1 MQLRRFEDAFFEEA
15 RAIEEARERHH
26 LNTDPSENAR
36 AWRQSYDTHY
46 DPYDPQRPLRV
57 PSFSLHMQ
65 VANELDLL
73 SVAVRNVLRAQERIP
88 EEQRPAMGG
97 EDVLALLRNV
107 SEHWDELGGRSAREL
122 AEQHP
127 DVQIGGIAYTNKEV
141 WIGGL
146 DGVPLSRITAW
157 LYRVWSALVTC
168 LAGSGIEVPEDLSTS
183 RIEGD
188 DNLPWPPE
196 RLHFH
201 WSLPTVEEEHW
212 PREKM
217 PPEVGEMLQQ
227 IFARRRARD
236 YTD

>member
-1 MQLRRFEDAFFEEA
+1 MQLRRFEDAFFEEV
-15 RAIEEARERHH
+15 RALEEARERHQ
-26 LNTDPSENAR
+26 LNTDTSENVR
-36 AWRQSYDTHY
+36 AWRESYDKHY
-46 DPYDPQRPLRV
+46 APYDPQRPLRV

-73 SVAVRNVLRAQERIP
+73 SVAVRNVLRAQARIP
-88 EEQRPAMGG
+88 EEQRPSMGG
-97 EDVLALLRNV
+97 QDVLALLRNV
-107 SEHWDELGGRSAREL
+107 SEHWDEVGGRSAREL
-122 AEQHP
+122 AHQHP
-127 DVQIGGIAYTNKEV
+127 DVEVGGIAYTNKEV

-146 DGVPLSRITAW
+146 EGVPLSRITAW
-157 LYRVWSALVTC
+157 LYRMRSALVSS
-168 LAGSGIEVPEDLSTS
+168 LAGSGFEVPKDLSTS

-188 DNLPWPPE
+188 DDLPWPPD
-196 RLHFH
+196 RLNFH

-217 PPEVGEMLQQ
+217 PPEVAEVLQH